1 MTSEILFAVSLLLL
15 ILISTTKK
23 FKYSLIVPLIVLNIF
38 NATYEVSQD
47 EIYIVD
53 ITNCKPD
60 VSSNYCFEYL
70 MSIKEN

>member
-1 MTSEILFAVSLLLL
+1 MTSEILFALSILFL
-15 ILISTTKK
+15 ILINITKK
-23 FKYSLIVPLIVLNIF
+23 FKYSLIVPLIVFSIF
-38 NATYEVSQD
+38 NATYEVNQD